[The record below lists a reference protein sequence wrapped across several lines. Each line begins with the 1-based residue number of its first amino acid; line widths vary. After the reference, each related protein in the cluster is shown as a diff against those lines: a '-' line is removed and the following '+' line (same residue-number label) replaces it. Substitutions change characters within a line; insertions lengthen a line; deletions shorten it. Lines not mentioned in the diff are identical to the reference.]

1 MPDHPIGVV
10 TDLDSLGRVVVAEDK
25 NPIAHTEG
33 TRVPEDSMAN
43 LTHPDAQLEYDRV
56 RQRSTG
62 AANRAI
68 DARTRASIER
78 AAAGG
83 RAAIEQRLVAL
94 QQEWDID
101 RVLMVNFATLVFAQ
115 LVAATRDRRW
125 LWGPL
130 VQTPFLMMH
139 ATLGWCPPSLWFRP
153 LGFRTRFEIQA
164 EREALLQR
172 LGELPA

>member
-1 MPDHPIGVV
+1 MNSLTYPD
-10 TDLDSLGRVVVAEDK
+10 T
-25 NPIAHTEG
+25 
-33 TRVPEDSMAN
+33 
-43 LTHPDAQLEYDRV
+43 QLLEFDRV
-56 RQRSTG
+56 RDMSTDK
-62 AANRAI
+62 ANRAI
-68 DARTRASIER
+68 DASTRESIER
-78 AAAGG
+78 ATAGG

-101 RVLMVNFATLVFAQ
+101 RVLMVNFAALVFAQ

-153 LGFRTRFEIQA
+153 NGIPHAVRNSGRARRAPSAFGRTAGLTGSRS
-164 EREALLQR
+164 R
-172 LGELPA
+172 LEESDSSQ

>member
-1 MPDHPIGVV
+1 MSSLTYPD
-10 TDLDSLGRVVVAEDK
+10 T
-25 NPIAHTEG
+25 
-33 TRVPEDSMAN
+33 
-43 LTHPDAQLEYDRV
+43 QLQEFDRV
-56 RQRSTG
+56 RHMSSDK
-62 AANRAI
+62 ANRSI
-68 DARTRASIER
+68 DASTRESIER
-78 AAAGG
+78 ATAGG
-83 RAAIEQRLVAL
+83 RDAIERRLTAL

-101 RVLMVNFATLVFAQ
+101 RVLMVNFAALGFAQ

-153 LGFRTRFEIQA
+153 MGFRTRFEIQA
-164 EREALLQR
+164 EREELLRR